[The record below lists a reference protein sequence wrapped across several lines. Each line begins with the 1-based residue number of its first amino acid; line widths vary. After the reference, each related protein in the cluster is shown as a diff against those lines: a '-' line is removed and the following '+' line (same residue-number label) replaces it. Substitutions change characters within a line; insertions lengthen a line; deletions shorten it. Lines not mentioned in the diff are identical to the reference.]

1 MRIEPWWRNHS
12 KLEYKL
18 CKYGYTFLLVHWNCT
33 SNWGWVKTSKKALP
47 FHTSTQ
53 SKNDSLVPGCII
65 PAFFERNQVSGH
77 LIKPSSNIPKP
88 TGWWRVVCHIKLVHD
103 FHGKKTTQTR
113 IPDHQPP
120 KIVAVA
126 HLRPQKAPTWCHKN
140 CLKTSHWTFM
150 VPVRNPPDFH
160 SSMAFSMAIIHVK
173 DIGCEAWGSLGS

>member
-1 MRIEPWWRNHS
+1 MQQ
-12 KLEYKL
+12 
-18 CKYGYTFLLVHWNCT
+18 G
-33 SNWGWVKTSKKALP
+33 A
-47 FHTSTQ
+47 
-53 SKNDSLVPGCII
+53 
-65 PAFFERNQVSGH
+65 
-77 LIKPSSNIPKP
+77 SS
-88 TGWWRVVCHIKLVHD
+88 CHIGSEIQTSSMASDGQTANHH